1 MSHEVSQTEHTVT
14 QNFSMNMRIT
24 LSEEEQTQ
32 HKAKYAF
39 SQIISRYQF
48 DKKTGL
54 LNEMTEAD
62 GKKYY
67 AVYH

>member
-1 MSHEVSQTEHTVT
+1 
-14 QNFSMNMRIT
+14 MNLRIT
-24 LSEEEQTQ
+24 LSEEEQMQ
-32 HKAKYAF
+32 HKANYAF

-62 GKKYY
+62 GKNIILIMTLF
-67 AVYH
+67 